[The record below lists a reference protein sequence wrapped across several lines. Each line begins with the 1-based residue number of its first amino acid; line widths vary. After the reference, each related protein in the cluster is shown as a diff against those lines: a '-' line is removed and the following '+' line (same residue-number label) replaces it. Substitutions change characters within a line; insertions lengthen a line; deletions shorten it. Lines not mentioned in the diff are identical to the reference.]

1 MIIDSLTHITPDG
14 LWFSTSCDASEGRL
28 LREMDDAGVDKSVV
42 VALAGYIEN
51 DFVARVCARHP
62 ERLIPGASINPLA
75 YPTAKE
81 AVTAFR
87 SLQGGSA
94 FAVLKL
100 HPRLNKYDPLS
111 SECLTLLEGVAT
123 SYSPL
128 PIWLDT
134 LFQYPGA
141 SLSQSPVHIVHEI
154 VHQFPSLTFVL
165 LHACG
170 SDMLQLARF
179 IEDSPNAFIDISYTV
194 RRRRGGPAEKD
205 FREAVRLYSSKIVFG
220 SDFPEIS
227 FREALEDFNSR
238 SLDFSDED
246 RGSMLG
252 GRLQQILGL

>member
-14 LWFSTSCDASEGRL
+14 RWFSTSFDASEGRL

-51 DFVARVCARHP
+51 DFIARVCARHP
-62 ERLIPGASINPLA
+62 QRLIPGASINPLA
-75 YPTAKE
+75 YPTPKE
-81 AVTAFR
+81 ASTALT
-87 SLQGGSA
+87 SLQSGNA
-94 FAVLKL
+94 FGVLKL

-111 SECLTLLEGVAT
+111 SECLTLLDGIAA
-123 SYSPL
+123 SHSPL

-141 SLSQSPVHIVHEI
+141 SLRQSPVDTIRELVRR
-154 VHQFPSLTFVL
+154 FPSLTFVL

-170 SDMLQLARF
+170 SDILELARS
-179 IEDSPNAFIDISYTV
+179 IKDCYNAFLDISYTV

-205 FREAVRLYSSKIVFG
+205 FIEAVRLFNSKMVFG

-227 FREALEDFNSR
+227 FREAFEDFNSR
-238 SLDFSDED
+238 SLDLSDED
-246 RGSMLG
+246 RGSVLG

>member
-14 LWFSTSCDASEGRL
+14 RWFSTSFDASEGRL
-28 LREMDDAGVDKSVV
+28 LREMDEAGVDKSVV

-62 ERLIPGASINPLA
+62 GRLIPGASINPLA

-81 AVTAFR
+81 AVSAFR
-87 SLQGGSA
+87 SLQGDNA

-111 SECLTLLEGVAT
+111 SECLTLLEGVA
-123 SYSPL
+123 SSHSPL

-134 LFQYPGA
+134 LFRGPGL
-141 SLSQSPVHIVHEI
+141 SLSQSPIHTVRELV
-154 VHQFPSLTFVL
+154 VRFPSLTFVL

-170 SDMLQLARF
+170 SDILELARF
-179 IEDSPNAFIDISYTV
+179 LGDSPNAFIDISYTV
-194 RRRRGGPAEKD
+194 RPHRGGPAEKD
-205 FREAVRLYSSKIVFG
+205 FIEAVRLFSNKIIFG

-227 FREALEDFNSR
+227 FREAFEDFNLR
-238 SLDFSDED
+238 SPNFSQED
-246 RGSMLG
+246 RGSILG
-252 GRLQQILGL
+252 GRLQEILGL